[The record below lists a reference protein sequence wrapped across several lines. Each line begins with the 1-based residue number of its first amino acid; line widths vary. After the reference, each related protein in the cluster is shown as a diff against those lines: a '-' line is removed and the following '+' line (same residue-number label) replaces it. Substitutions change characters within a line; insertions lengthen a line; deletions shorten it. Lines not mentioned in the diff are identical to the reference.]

1 MKNKLSAILLLCI
14 IMSASCRKV
23 YHNCECAYINEHEE
37 ADTLLIS
44 VRATNQAKAAKECAR
59 SELSIQEDEGFS
71 VFCSLQ
77 R

>member
-1 MKNKLSAILLLCI
+1 MT
-14 IMSASCRKV
+14 ASCRKV
-23 YHNCECAYINEHEE
+23 YHNCECAYINEYEE

-44 VRATNQAKAAKECAR
+44 VRAKNEKQASEECAK
-59 SELSIQEDEGFS
+59 SELRIQEDEGFS